1 MSKKTRSNP
10 NHRLNDRPRDRPMR
24 SEFFVKYHI
33 ARKPRRGH
41 ALVATK
47 LWSDESNSRFEIDD
61 SPDIPL
67 CRNGIA

>member
-1 MSKKTRSNP
+1 
-10 NHRLNDRPRDRPMR
+10 MR
-24 SEFFVKYHI
+24 SEFFVKYRI
-33 ARKPRRGH
+33 AWKPRSGH

-67 CRNGIA
+67 CLNEIA